1 MKVDRTKM
9 PVCFM
14 CCFSVVSPRICT
26 NSVEKKFRVFVLIVN
41 WIKLEPDEVRVHGDL
56 LLK

>member
-1 MKVDRTKM
+1 M